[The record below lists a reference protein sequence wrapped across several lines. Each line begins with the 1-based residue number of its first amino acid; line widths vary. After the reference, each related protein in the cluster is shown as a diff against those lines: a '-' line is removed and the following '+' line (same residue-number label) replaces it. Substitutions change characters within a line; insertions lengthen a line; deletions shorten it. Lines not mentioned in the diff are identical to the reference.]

1 MTYRTVIIASLCAL
15 AGIGGFTGETRQ
27 QDDSGKTVTAKAGK
41 TAALSFKKDIQP
53 LINKKCMS
61 CHYPENEFNSSQL
74 VLATYEDMMK
84 GGKHGPPVVPGNAK
98 KSILYQKLTP
108 NPPFGNQMPDMKDD
122 KLTTEQLKLIAEWIN
137 QGAKK

>member
-1 MTYRTVIIASLCAL
+1 MKQWIGIL
-15 AGIGGFTGETRQ
+15 AAFCVCIGGSGLILQ
-27 QDDSGKTVTAKAGK
+27 AQDGSGKDSLGTSQKMKSG
-41 TAALSFKKDIQP
+41 ALSFKKDIQP
-53 LINKKCMS
+53 LISKKCMS

-98 KSILYQKLTP
+98 KSLLYQKLQPT
-108 NPPFGNQMPDMKDD
+108 PPFGEQMPDMKDQ
-122 KLTTEQLKLIAEWIN
+122 KLTPAQLQLVADWIN